1 MMDDENRPGPGI
13 RAYAQRLKDLPGP
26 AGDGAKMAAGGLTV
40 GAAPAI
46 GSNLPAPRASGSMS
60 ASSIGDLGGLK
71 ASATSQPGISKVTG
85 AGLSSP
91 LYTNIPG
98 GRNRAG
104 AQPAQPAQPTP
115 QGIAA
120 GFDPAREA
128 NQPLAAAPNLGRP
141 VNDGIAGGLPEGL
154 ARMAA
159 ANATRQSMIDGV
171 GIAGPASGLSVS
183 PLGGQAAPQNEGLAR
198 MARANAITQERIDA
212 LPRGGSAALPDQNAA
227 WNARME
233 RSRQIEDVASLMARN
248 PQVSQGIAAAFNA
261 QAGNVSE
268 ETRQKGIAAGIN
280 TQRRGQDMNY
290 GAQMAQMG
298 LTARAQDQD
307 AAMGNAKLGI
317 DMAKFGLE
325 QSAMQRQ
332 QSAQDNL
339 FRAMDGG
346 DQGTIAKARMMA
358 TMAGVKLPEVT
369 KMEPIQTDSGFM
381 VFNPTSGEMRPAV
394 GAEGQP
400 VGSGKP
406 LNEYQG
412 KSTGFGMR
420 AAEASRIIEE
430 VGQGGKVQPSLI
442 KRAAE
447 SVPLIGE
454 GLGMAANRL
463 ASPEQQQI
471 EQAQRDFI
479 NAVLRQESGAV
490 IADTEFDNARKQY
503 FPQPGDSPAVV
514 EQKRANREMAING
527 FRVSAGPG
535 ARNIGNPPAQKQPQQ
550 GQQQSAA
557 APVAGTVDDGYV
569 FLGGN
574 PNDPAN
580 WMEARK

>member
-1 MMDDENRPGPGI
+1 MNDEEKPKGIASYVERLKSIPPGPTGGLTVSPVANAAANTQQQI
-13 RAYAQRLKDLPGP
+13 PAKPRAQVSTSPAKQVPAAQSGLATGP
-26 AGDGAKMAAGGLTV
+26 NGAGASDAAGGLSV
-40 GAAPAI
+40 KSLNVA
-46 GSNLPAPRASGSMS
+46 
-60 ASSIGDLGGLK
+60 K
-71 ASATSQPGISKVTG
+71 TSQPGISKVTG

-91 LYTNIPG
+91 LFTNEG
-98 GRNRAG
+98 DAG
-104 AQPAQPAQPTP
+104 QAV
-115 QGIAA
+115 A
-120 GFDPAREA
+120 GLS
-128 NQPLAAAPNLGRP
+128 Q
-141 VNDGIAGGLPEGL
+141 
-154 ARMAA
+154 RMAGSGITAPA
-159 ANATRQSMIDGV
+159 ATGTNPLSGPSAGVTITPFGGVNATNSHQ
-171 GIAGPASGLSVS
+171 
-183 PLGGQAAPQNEGLAR
+183 APQNEGLAR

-346 DQGTIAKARMMA
+346 DQNTIAKARMMA
-358 TMAGVKLPEVT
+358 TMAGVKLPEAT

-406 LNEYQG
+406 LTEGQA
-412 KSTGFGMR
+412 KAAGFGMR
-420 AAEASRIIEE
+420 AAESSRIIEE
-430 VGQGGKVQPSLI
+430 VGKGGAVQPSLI

-447 SVPLIGE
+447 GVPLIGE
-454 GLGMAANRL
+454 WLGMMANRF

-490 IADTEFDNARKQY
+490 IADSEFANSRKQY
-503 FPQPGDSPAVV
+503 FQQPGDSPEVI
-514 EQKRANREMAING
+514 EQKARNRETAING
-527 FRVSAGPG
+527 FRVTAGPG
-535 ARNIGNPPAQKQPQQ
+535 AKSIGNPPAQQQPQQ

-557 APVAGTVDDGYV
+557 APVAGTVDGGYV

-574 PNDPAN
+574 PNDPNN
-580 WMEARK
+580 WVEARK